1 MFEEY
6 LWSKTRSMN
15 EETSS
20 DKTALRA
27 EFINYIKDNKNWKYN
42 PQHNMR
48 EFAFV
53 PKKGEISYTGFK
65 ADSFNTYIGNPLIF
79 SGTSDTADY
88 CYLDNNNNVKV
99 SRLGKKTTLPL
110 SGGIASIKTLLQ

>member
-1 MFEEY
+1 MFEEFCKANTG
-6 LWSKTRSMN
+6 SIN

-20 DKTALRA
+20 DKQTVRA

-42 PQHNMR
+42 PQHSMR
-48 EFAFV
+48 ELAFV

-65 ADSFNTYIGNPLIF
+65 ADSFNAYIGNPLIF
-79 SGTSDTADY
+79 SGTTDTADY
-88 CYLDNNNNVKV
+88 CYLDNNNNIKI

-110 SGGIASIKTLLQ
+110 SGGIASIKAIL